1 MTSSFLPD
9 INVWIALHLSRHRHH
24 EAAGAWFRSIGED
37 SPLVFCRHTHI
48 GMFRLL
54 STESVMQGATLTQK
68 QCWAIYARWIEG
80 GRAFLHADPAGIDV
94 AFKQLT
100 SAEVVSPKMWADAYI
115 AAFAQA
121 AGLTLVTLD
130 KALAAKVKGA
140 TLLT

>member
-1 MTSSFLPD
+1 
-9 INVWIALHLSRHRHH
+9 
-24 EAAGAWFRSIGED
+24 
-37 SPLVFCRHTHI
+37 
-48 GMFRLL
+48 
-54 STESVMQGATLTQK
+54 MQGATLTQK

-100 SAEVVSPKMWADAYI
+100 SVDVVSPKMWADAYI